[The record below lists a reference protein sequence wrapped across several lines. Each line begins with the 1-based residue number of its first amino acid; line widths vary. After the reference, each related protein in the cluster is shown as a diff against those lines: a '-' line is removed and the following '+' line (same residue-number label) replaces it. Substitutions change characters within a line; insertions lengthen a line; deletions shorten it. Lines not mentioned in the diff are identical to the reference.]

1 MKKRLMLL
9 QLDRISFWSEGTG
22 KACVTAVPTMQ
33 GETVTIKDIVLEL
46 HEIEILSNL
55 LCGEESLS
63 SDSEEE
69 HQVFKIDTRCDNCKT
84 GISVCVRS
92 SNPGIRHLQILLN
105 QELSFLCPG
114 CSRNLFQHGRYQ

>member
-1 MKKRLMLL
+1 MHG
-9 QLDRISFWSEGTG
+9 E
-22 KACVTAVPTMQ
+22 KA
-33 GETVTIKDIVLEL
+33 TIKDIVLEMR
-46 HEIEILSNL
+46 EITISTDLLS
-55 LCGEESLS
+55 GEESLS

-69 HQVFKIDTRCDNCKT
+69 QELFKIDTRCDNCKT

-92 SNPGIRHLQILLN
+92 SNLGIRHLQILLN